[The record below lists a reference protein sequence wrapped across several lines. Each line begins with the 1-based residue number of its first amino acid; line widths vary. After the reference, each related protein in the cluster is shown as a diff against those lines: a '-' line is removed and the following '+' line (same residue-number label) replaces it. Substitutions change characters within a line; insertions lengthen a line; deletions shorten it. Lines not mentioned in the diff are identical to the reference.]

1 MCLENIDVC
10 ILCGGLGT
18 RLSATLGDTP
28 KVLAPIGDTTF
39 IDILITRLKTFG
51 ARRFV
56 LAAGHLSQK
65 VVSWAWER
73 ELNSPLP
80 DDEEINVS
88 IESESKGTTH
98 ALLTAKP
105 LLQSDPVLVINGD
118 TLTNA
123 NMCRF
128 LEIYRRYGLE
138 TAQLWSKRYGR
149 RDFGNAGYYLLSQK
163 ALAKKMHP
171 KLEIFMTQQC
181 EGLGQVDIYRSFFL
195 DIGTPKTLAQAPD
208 FLEFMKI
215 PDYVPEAAR

>member
-1 MCLENIDVC
+1 MCLKDIDIC

-18 RLSATLGDTP
+18 RLAATLGDTP
-28 KVLAPIGDTTF
+28 KVLAPIGDSTY
-39 IDILITRLKTFG
+39 IDILITRLKSFG

-73 ELNSPLP
+73 ELNGP

-88 IESESKGTTH
+88 IESESRGTTH
-98 ALLTAKP
+98 ALLAAKP
-105 LLQSDPVLVINGD
+105 LLHSDPVLVIHGD

-138 TAQLWSKRYGR
+138 TAHLWSKRYGR
-149 RDFGNAGYYLLSQK
+149 RDFGNAGYYLISQK
-163 ALAKKMHP
+163 AMAKKMHP
-171 KLEIFMTQQC
+171 SFALHMTKEC